1 MDGKMRQDTSHASRT
16 ALQNAL
22 KRIDYLRTSISTP
35 DSGYNLLV
43 LRSCA
48 LTESGAR
55 RAAVTPWLRIGGG
68 RGAGFAS
75 NPRECRA
82 RGRPQRGVQRLWTA
96 RTTRD
101 HSRWL

>member
-1 MDGKMRQDTSHASRT
+1 MKISSCCCSSLTGHRNTCLAPADWVCRQLLTLPVIFFCSGQPMDGNMRQDTSHASRT

-55 RAAVTPWLRIGGG
+55 RAAVTPWL
-68 RGAGFAS
+68 
-75 NPRECRA
+75 
-82 RGRPQRGVQRLWTA
+82 
-96 RTTRD
+96 
-101 HSRWL
+101 